1 MATHLLEASLSTPTP
16 GKSRQKRKWN
26 DLDPQVAKGE
36 LESASPE
43 KTERRREQKRRHAQK
58 KREQEKKR
66 KHSLE
71 EENTRLKTENEKL
84 SRITEKLRF
93 VANILQG
100 VANHARESCNK
111 MPTPEIPS
119 SDMEQRNVPST
130 SHQSRVDQSPA
141 STSGPTH
148 DTSKMVAPPPP
159 ASWQKLN
166 EAVLQPKFNF
176 PFEDGEDEELGS
188 DPELLSALPSLS
200 GFEYG
205 KTLLDDFMSECAS
218 SDCNSMRL
226 TVFPEDGATGAS

>member
-1 MATHLLEASLSTPTP
+1 M
-16 GKSRQKRKWN
+16 K
-26 DLDPQVAKGE
+26 
-36 LESASPE
+36 
-43 KTERRREQKRRHAQK
+43 
-58 KREQEKKR
+58 EQENIFKP
-66 KHSLE
+66 HFTGFFFPFFIYFYLSFFQ
-71 EENTRLKTENEKL
+71 ENTRLKTENEKL

-100 VANHARESCNK
+100 VAKHARDSCNK

-166 EAVLQPKFNF
+166 EAVFQPKFNF
-176 PFEDGEDEELGS
+176 PFE
-188 DPELLSALPSLS
+188 
-200 GFEYG
+200 
-205 KTLLDDFMSECAS
+205 
-218 SDCNSMRL
+218 
-226 TVFPEDGATGAS
+226 GAHRMPVL